1 MRLRSLLAAGLAL
14 GAVLAATACGA
25 QDTTSRPGVRIG
37 LTYAGTNPG
46 VLVLP
51 IAGPHGDSI
60 RTIVQRDLDHGDR
73 VRLVAA
79 TGPLPAGQDRAGNF
93 NYKLYGELGVQGLVQ
108 IVERPDGALRA
119 ILHDIGQAKA
129 IGTRDFPAA
138 TPALGPRW
146 RMSVHALADEL
157 EEWLTGTRGVSAT
170 RVAFV
175 RERRVWLVDSDG
187 HGVEAITDGPVMSPA
202 WHPSGRYLAYQG
214 YNDRGSQIAVRDLE
228 TGQSRF
234 LVATRSGLNMT
245 PAWFPDGQQL
255 VYAHGLEAGTD
266 LYVANPFGSGAARQV
281 TVGRGTDNVSPTVS
295 PDGRR
300 VAFTS
305 GRSGHPEVYIS
316 DADGTNPELLTP
328 YDYGAQS
335 YRSNPDWSP
344 DGRTVAF
351 QSQIAG
357 QFQVMTI
364 ALRDRALKQLTSEG
378 VNEDPSWAPDGRH
391 LVFTSN
397 RSGRRELWVMDV
409 ESGRARQLTKGGDAR
424 LAAWSPRLA
433 AGR

>member
-1 MRLRSLLAAGLAL
+1 MTLRSLLAAGLAL
-14 GAVLAATACGA
+14 GAVLAATACSA

-37 LTYAGTNPG
+37 LTYAGGNPG

-51 IAGPHGDSI
+51 VEGAHGDSI
-60 RTIVQRDLDHGDR
+60 RAIVQRDLDFGDR

-79 TGPLPAGQDRAGNF
+79 TGEVPVARDRAGAF
-93 NYKLYGELGVQGLVQ
+93 NYKVYGELGVQGLVQ
-108 IVERPDGALRA
+108 IVVRPDGALRA
-119 ILHDIGQAKA
+119 VLHDVGQRKV
-129 IGTRDFPAA
+129 IGTRDFAAA
-138 TPALGPRW
+138 TPALGPAW
-146 RMSVHALADEL
+146 RRSVHALSDEL
-157 EEWLTGTRGVSAT
+157 EEWLTGTRGIAAT
-170 RVAFV
+170 RIAFV
-175 RERRVWLVDSDG
+175 RDRRVWVVDSDG
-187 HGVEAITDGPVMSPA
+187 YAAEAITDGPVLSPS
-202 WHPSGRYLAYQG
+202 WHPTGRYLAYQG
-214 YNDRGSQIAVRDLE
+214 YNDRGSQIAVRDME

-234 LVATRSGLNMT
+234 MAATRSGLNMT

-266 LYVANPFGSGAARQV
+266 LYVANPFGDAAARRI

-328 YDYGAQS
+328 YDYGAQN

-344 DGRTVAF
+344 DGRVIAF
-351 QSQIAG
+351 QSQVAG

-364 ALRDRALKQLTSEG
+364 ALRDRAVRQLTSEG
-378 VNEDPSWAPDGRH
+378 INEDPSWAPDGRH
-391 LVFTSN
+391 LVFTST

-424 LAAWSPRLA
+424 LAAWSPRLG